1 MADRRDPSIVVFDLG
16 GVLLDWNPR
25 HLYGKLI
32 ADTAAMED
40 FLATV
45 CTSEWNLEQD
55 RGRDWDEAVRLLAD
69 RFPDHAEL
77 IAAYHLRWEEMI
89 AGPVPGTK
97 AVLQDLQAREV
108 PTYAITNFSAPKL
121 DLARRTYPE
130 IASFRGI
137 VVSGEVGL
145 LKPEPE
151 IYRRL
156 FDDHRL
162 APGDTVFIDDVQK
175 NVDGA
180 KAVGMHALLFT
191 DAARLRKDLEGFG
204 LL

>member
-1 MADRRDPSIVVFDLG
+1 MADRRDPTIVVFDLG

-25 HLYGKLI
+25 HLYRKLI
-32 ADTAAMED
+32 PDPAAMEE

-45 CTSEWNLEQD
+45 CTGDWNLEQD
-55 RGRDWDEAVRLLAD
+55 RGRDWDEAVSLLSE
-69 RFPDHAEL
+69 RFPDKADL

-89 AGPVPGTK
+89 VGPIPGTRDI
-97 AVLQDLQAREV
+97 LQNLQARGV
-108 PTYAITNFSAPKL
+108 PTYSITNFSAPKL
-121 DLARRTYPE
+121 DLTRRTYPE
-130 IASFRGI
+130 VASFRGI

-145 LKPEPE
+145 LKPDAA

-156 FDDHRL
+156 LDDHGL
-162 APGDTVFIDDVQK
+162 EAADTIFIDDVQK

-180 KAVGMHALLFT
+180 KAVGMHAVRFT
-191 DAARLRKDLEGFG
+191 DADRLRRDLEGYG

>member
-1 MADRRDPSIVVFDLG
+1 
-16 GVLLDWNPR
+16 
-25 HLYGKLI
+25 
-32 ADTAAMED
+32 
-40 FLATV
+40 
-45 CTSEWNLEQD
+45 
-55 RGRDWDEAVRLLAD
+55 
-69 RFPDHAEL
+69 
-77 IAAYHLRWEEMI
+77 
-89 AGPVPGTK
+89 
-97 AVLQDLQAREV
+97 V

>member
-1 MADRRDPSIVVFDLG
+1 MADRRDPTVVVFDLG

-25 HLYGKLI
+25 YLYGKLI
-32 ADTAAMED
+32 ADPAAMED

-55 RGRDWDEAVRLLAD
+55 RGRDWDEAVRLLTD
-69 RFPDHAEL
+69 RFPHHAEL

-97 AVLQDLQAREV
+97 AVLHDLQAREV

-130 IASFRGI
+130 VASFRGI

-156 FDDHRL
+156 LDDHGL
-162 APGDTVFIDDVQK
+162 AAEDTVFIDDVQK

-180 KAVGMHALLFT
+180 KAVGMHAVLFT
-191 DAARLRKDLEGFG
+191 DAVRLRKDLEGFG

>member
-1 MADRRDPSIVVFDLG
+1 MADRRPPSIVVFDLG

-25 HLYGKLI
+25 YLYRKLI
-32 ADTAAMED
+32 ADEAAIED

-45 CTSEWNLEQD
+45 CTSDWNLEQD
-55 RGRDWDEAVRLLAD
+55 RGRDWDEAVRLLTE
-69 RFPDHAEL
+69 RFPDKAEL
-77 IAAYHLRWEEMI
+77 IAAYHHRWEETI
-89 AGPVPGTK
+89 TGPVPGTK
-97 AVLQDLQAREV
+97 EVLHDLQARGV
-108 PTYAITNFSAPKL
+108 PTYAITNFSLPKYV
-121 DLARRTYPE
+121 LASRTYPE
-130 IASFRGI
+130 IASFEGI

-145 LKPEPE
+145 LKPDPE
-151 IYRRL
+151 IYL
-156 FDDHRL
+156 KLLNDHGL
-162 APGDTVFIDDVQK
+162 EAADTVFVDDVQK